1 MSKPSF
7 SNIDLWLFEYAE
19 GNLTPDQEAQL
30 ELFILQHPELDIDRD
45 MWEMAKVAP
54 VKETF
59 PEQESL
65 YRRKPVNRYVIAGSA
80 ALLLLLMFGYSWMS
94 FDELNEME
102 NGTSDSV
109 VSGTL
114 KQEAENQQLRD
125 EVRDLKVLVASLED
139 QLNENRGAMIRSNNV
154 QSTSLTGDSQESQDS
169 QSSNPGQEINTPAAN
184 STSDAGSNSSNQINV
199 NQMIASNGNNANI
212 LTNSNGPANGQMNN
226 FESTTV
232 ANNNVSDANN
242 PIDTENLRSNDP
254 GLLSSEFSK
263 QLEPI
268 GMDLMELPQERS
280 SSDFDINKSAY
291 NGQTIHTN
299 YEKSY
304 KYKLSKFMRDVRR
317 MIDNPIALQNLR
329 DPHYHIPGMITNDL
343 NFGSTGNQF
352 ASRLQTV
359 SRLQWYGR
367 SNEMFSN
374 QIAADSYLY
383 GLRGGLGVQLNH
395 QYYNNGGIQNSNL
408 AITYSPKISVSR
420 QLSIEPA
427 IRFKMG
433 NKTLNAGRMEGQTA
447 VEMMAGNQIGYYTD
461 GTTPVGRMLWYQDL
475 GLGLNVNTEWFY
487 GSVQVDNIFRHRDN
501 MYSADLTNVR
511 RAGAHFVAT
520 LGTDLESQR
529 MKSETRKGDF
539 GFSPYLVYQKFE
551 DVNEMWAGANFR
563 CYWLTLGG
571 AVSTNLDPAAS
582 VGLKFKHFSFTYNAD
597 YMRSR
602 MTGERSLSHQLT
614 LRITGK
620 PNRIGRF

>member
-59 PEQESL
+59 PAEESL

-80 ALLLLLMFGYSWMS
+80 ALLLLLIFSYSWMR

-102 NGTSDSV
+102 GVSNNT

-114 KQEAENQQLRD
+114 TQEAENQQLRD
-125 EVRDLKVLVASLED
+125 EVRDLKVLVSSLED
-139 QLNENRGAMIRSNNV
+139 QLNENRGSMVRSNADSNE
-154 QSTSLTGDSQESQDS
+154 QDDMNASNDSGSAGLTNENIHASV
-169 QSSNPGQEINTPAAN
+169 SSNEISHSNSNSETISDGNSLSADDNFNSSENEGQLTTLANGIQENN
-184 STSDAGSNSSNQINV
+184 STV
-199 NQMIASNGNNANI
+199 
-212 LTNSNGPANGQMNN
+212 NSNLSIDANVLN
-226 FESTTV
+226 
-232 ANNNVSDANN
+232 ANN
-242 PIDTENLRSNDP
+242 P
-254 GLLSSEFSK
+254 GLISSEFSM
-263 QLEPI
+263 QLQPI
-268 GMDLMELPQERS
+268 SMELMELPYEQNAT
-280 SSDFDINKSAY
+280 DFELNKSGY
-291 NGQTIHTN
+291 SGQTIHTN

-304 KYKLSKFMRDVRR
+304 KYKLSKLMRDVRR

-329 DPHYHIPGMITNDL
+329 DPHYHVPGVLTNDL

-352 ASRLQTV
+352 APRVQAI
-359 SRLQWYGR
+359 SRLQWYGE
-367 SNEMFSN
+367 SNEMLSN
-374 QIAADSYLY
+374 QIAADSYIY
-383 GLRGGLGVQLNH
+383 GIRGGLGVQVNH
-395 QYYNNGGIQNSNL
+395 QYYNNGGIQNSNVAL
-408 AITYSPKISVSR
+408 TYSPKISVSR

-433 NKTLNAGRMEGQTA
+433 NKILNSSRMEGESQ
-447 VEMMAGNQIGYYTD
+447 VEMMAGNSIGYYTD
-461 GTTPVGRMLWYQDL
+461 GTTPVGRMLWYKDL

-487 GSVQVDNIFRHRDN
+487 ASVQADNIFHHRDN
-501 MYSADLTNVR
+501 MYSSDLTNVR
-511 RAGAHFVAT
+511 RAGTHFVAT
-520 LGTDLESQR
+520 VGTDLESKR
-529 MKSETRKGDF
+529 SKVDALSGDF

-582 VGLKFKHFSFTYNAD
+582 IGMKFKHFSLTYNAD

-620 PNRIGRF
+620 NTRIGQRF